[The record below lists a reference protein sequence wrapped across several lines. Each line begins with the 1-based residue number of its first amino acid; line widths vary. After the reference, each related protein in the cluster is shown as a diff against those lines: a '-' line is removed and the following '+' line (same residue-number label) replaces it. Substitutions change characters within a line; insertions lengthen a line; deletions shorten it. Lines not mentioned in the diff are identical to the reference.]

1 LRSRFRF
8 RGIFPEKSTAFHS
21 FDRFFESGFPG
32 ASSMKKEMGCQVR
45 PRVVF
50 STVR

>member
-1 LRSRFRF
+1 MWSRFRF
-8 RGIFPEKSTAFHS
+8 SGVFPEKSPAFHS
-21 FDRFFESGFPG
+21 FGHFFESGLPG